1 MFEISK
7 QLPGHSGEVR
17 CGTLIGNGL
26 VVTGGFDASF
36 CVWDMS
42 KGCLVRQIFGF
53 SDFVYSVCPHP
64 FNPDWVIAGSKDK
77 HVIVFDSLTGEKI
90 IQFESCARIHTG
102 PVCSIS
108 AHGTTVA
115 VGSWDGSISLWDL
128 ETGELVS
135 HIKTAGSYAVTVAFD
150 SSTGKLISGSQ
161 DKALR
166 VFAKDGSL
174 LHEVANAHADII
186 RSISAD
192 SDLVVTTSN
201 DGTIVLRTH
210 DLSPLGVMTGHEN
223 FVFSVSRIRSLIASA
238 SEDRTVR
245 LWDVDSQSCV
255 QTVRHPGTV
264 WFAIF
269 VGVESKLVTGCAD
282 GIVRLFSTD
291 PTQYALPEEVANYH
305 AMCAPPEQEGE
316 QIDPATVPS
325 EEDMHRWPGKKVG
338 EVKMFK
344 DAKNTVYAYQWTPL
358 RSWEKVGL
366 VTGGGA
372 SKKQKLKKQYG
383 GDQYF
388 PAGEYNYLFDVELG
402 EARMALLPYNDGDNP
417 LVVAEKFCAREVIN
431 KANLSQIID
440 FIKTNTGSSVAAP
453 ESSSSASTN
462 APTSV
467 ASKHFPTLTPFL
479 FKDAK
484 WPQLL
489 AKIKEV
495 NASIPD
501 PLSAEDLNAIDN
513 IVTLLQQPPSHSS
526 PDFKPSDISLVHS
539 KLISKFP
546 SDSLF
551 VVFDLWRLFVL
562 NGAAAVMYKD
572 SDSGSQYMVSAAKIL
587 QANYRNNT
595 GLCAARYLA
604 NLFASSISK
613 WAAVDRHTLYLPV
626 TVQGLTAPGVSKA
639 TQLAL
644 ASIIANLAN
653 STTEKRSAKSIELAK
668 SLVDQLASLVKPLVA
683 SADADVMYRLLVALG
698 CALIGSNG
706 QANAGAIPSI
716 IQEVQSNFTQDFIT
730 ECCLDIKRN
739 V

>member
-26 VVTGGFDASF
+26 VVTGGFDASC
-36 CVWDMS
+36 CVWDMT

-64 FNPDWVIAGSKDK
+64 FNPDWFIAGSKDR
-77 HVIVFDSLTGEKI
+77 HVIVFDSMTGEKM
-90 IQFESCARIHTG
+90 IQFKSSPVIHTG
-102 PVCSIS
+102 PVCSVAAQGIL
-108 AHGTTVA
+108 VA
-115 VGSWDGSISLWDL
+115 VGSWDGSISLWSL
-128 ETGELVS
+128 ETGQLVL
-135 HIKTAGSYAVTVAFD
+135 HIKNAGAYAVTVTFD
-150 SSTGKLISGSQ
+150 TTTGNLISGSQ

-166 VFAKDGSL
+166 VFATDGSL
-174 LHEVANAHADII
+174 LQELPNAHADII
-186 RSISAD
+186 RSISAET
-192 SDLVVTTSN
+192 DLVVTTSN
-201 DGTIVLRTH
+201 DARIVLTNH

-223 FVFSVSRIRSLIASA
+223 FVFSVSRLGSLIASA

-245 LWDVDSQSCV
+245 VWDVNSQSCV

-269 VGVESKLVTGCAD
+269 VGVESKLATGCAD

-291 PTQYALPEEVANYH
+291 PTQYADPEEVANYH

-325 EEDMHRWPGKKVG
+325 EEDMYRWPGKKVG

-344 DAKNTVYAYQWTPL
+344 DAKNTVYAYQWTAL

-366 VTGGGA
+366 VTGGGG
-372 SKKQKLKKQYG
+372 SRKQKLKKQYG
-383 GDQYF
+383 GDEYF
-388 PAGEYNYLFDVELG
+388 PAGEYDFLFDVELG

-440 FIKTNTGSSVAAP
+440 FIKTNTGASVAAP
-453 ESSSSASTN
+453 ASSSSASMN
-462 APTSV
+462 APTPV

-479 FKDAK
+479 FKEAK

-501 PLSAEDLNAIDN
+501 PLNAEDLNAIDN

-526 PDFKPSDISLVHS
+526 RDFRPSDISLVHS
-539 KLISKFP
+539 KLVSKFP

-572 SDSGSQYMVSAAKIL
+572 SDSGSQYMISAAKHL

-626 TVQGLTAPGVSKA
+626 TVQGLSTPGVSKA
-639 TQLAL
+639 TQIAL
-644 ASIIANLAN
+644 ASVLANLAN
-653 STTEKRSAKSIELAK
+653 STTEKKSAKSIELAK
-668 SLVDQLASLVKPLVA
+668 SLVDQLASLIKSLVA
-683 SADADVMYRLLVALG
+683 SADPDVMYRLLVALG
-698 CALIGSNG
+698 CALVGSNG
-706 QANAGAIPSI
+706 QAYSSAIPSI
-716 IQEVQSNFTQDFIT
+716 TQDVLSHYTQDFIT